1 MATNLVTAAQKGDEE
16 AVKALLAAG
25 YKDLEEGLNLGGEEK
40 MGEMAGECT
49 ALIFAA
55 TRGSNSIVQALL
67 AAGANVNARAGNRPD
82 GWTALFCAAYDG
94 YEGCVRLLVQ
104 AGANKDLK
112 DKNGDIAYKRAKTE
126 AVRAI
131 LRP

>member
-1 MATNLVTAAQKGDEE
+1 MTAAQKGDEE

-25 YKDLEEGLNLGGEEK
+25 YKDLEEGLNLGGKEK

-55 TRGSNSIVQALL
+55 NRGNKSIVQALL
-67 AAGANVNARAGNRPD
+67 AAGANINARAGNRPD
-82 GWTALFCAAYDG
+82 GWTALLCAAYDG
-94 YEGCVRLLVQ
+94 YEGCVRLLVL
-104 AGANKDLK
+104 ARANKDLK